1 MYLRV
6 QPCHLL
12 CTWMCCSSKDLQI
25 LQTNI
30 AHGKL
35 LDQGELGI
43 RDNIVVP
50 DGASMAAIAETLK
63 RMEQTTSA
71 MVKLELLLEAVKL
84 TYDNVS
90 HSLDQGSDE
99 HCMYTHCTPWSVVVL
114 ACQRRAT
121 CQFVILCL
129 HTYVQY

>member
-1 MYLRV
+1 MF
-6 QPCHLL
+6 
-12 CTWMCCSSKDLQI
+12 TCSSKDLQI

-30 AHGKL
+30 THGKGL
-35 LDQGELGI
+35 QQGELGI

-84 TYDNVS
+84 TYDNVR
-90 HSLDQGSDE
+90 H
-99 HCMYTHCTPWSVVVL
+99 
-114 ACQRRAT
+114 ACQRWLCTERVGFVPT
-121 CQFVILCL
+121 CQSHLQFSLLNKLLSIFALSVHPRNAFYSL
-129 HTYVQY
+129 YA